1 MGEAIY
7 LGKKLNK
14 DFWSCPLLV
23 MNRDFSGIDNSVF
36 NSSIYTCFLVGF
48 KPYPC
53 EGNSIEVLWDLNH

>member
-1 MGEAIY
+1 MF
-7 LGKKLNK
+7 LKL
-14 DFWSCPLLV
+14 PLLV